1 MSPSPQVQPFAIIQK
16 YYAPNSA
23 LYHILA
29 VHSMLVANRALEIAR
44 AYQARNAETQLD
56 FKFIEEAA
64 LLHDIGIYQCD
75 APSIYCF
82 GKEPYIK
89 HGIIGREILEK
100 EGLPRHALVCERHTG
115 AGLTREDVIAQKLPL
130 PLRDYVPLSLEE
142 KIICLADRFYVKKPA
157 TLYEPL
163 TVESITTKMSVYGEA
178 ALARWQVLQRILA
191 E

>member
-1 MSPSPQVQPFAIIQK
+1 MSPLPQLQPFAIIQK
-16 YYAPNSA
+16 YYAPSSP
-23 LYHILA
+23 LYHILV
-29 VHSMLVANRALEIAR
+29 VHSLLVANRALEIAR
-44 AYQARNAETQLD
+44 AYQARHVAAQLD
-56 FKFIEEAA
+56 FQFIEEAA

-75 APSIYCF
+75 APGIHCF

-89 HGIIGREILEK
+89 HGIIGREILER

-142 KIICLADRFYVKKPA
+142 KIICLADRFYVKNPE

-163 TVESITTKMSVYGEA
+163 TIESITAKMNAYGEG
-178 ALARWQVLQRILA
+178 ALARWQALRSLLK
-191 E
+191 